1 MLGMW
6 AAFPP
11 KWKKVPDSL
20 FHQLQEMEKKMK
32 IYKAIHGDNLR
43 RFKKQR
49 DFLSQHS
56 FDFNIV
62 NPTIR
67 ILLLS
72 TVYQL
77 SAFERES

>member
-20 FHQLQEMEKKMK
+20 FHQLQEMEKKKMK

-43 RFKKQR
+43 
-49 DFLSQHS
+49 
-56 FDFNIV
+56 
-62 NPTIR
+62 
-67 ILLLS
+67 
-72 TVYQL
+72 
-77 SAFERES
+77 

>member
-1 MLGMW
+1 MEEGSR
-6 AAFPP
+6 FF
-11 KWKKVPDSL
+11 VPSASGNGK
-20 FHQLQEMEKKMK
+20 KKMK